1 MEFVVSKFMSFVIF
15 MLSSYAAIAQDVFEI
30 APMTVENSSEY
41 GAVSYAIGVYN
52 KDGKLVELFGPGTPS
67 IINEDNTISIPN
79 YELPEGGRFE
89 ILGSW
94 EATAIYH
101 ASIADITK
109 GAIEETTDAISN
121 ATNSLAKK
129 LCNDKA
135 RPTSITLTLSAS
147 IGLKRVAE
155 GKSASVVEWNLA
167 ELCDRY
173 KL

>member
-1 MEFVVSKFMSFVIF
+1 MTKFLLLLIF
-15 MLSSYAAIAQDVFEI
+15 ILSSYSAVAQETAEN
-30 APMTVENSSEY
+30 APLYGTRGIEY
-41 GAVSYAIGVYN
+41 GAVSYAIGVFN
-52 KDGKLVELFGPGTPS
+52 KDGELVELFGPGTPS
-67 IINEDNTISIPN
+67 IINDDGNTITIPN
-79 YELPEGGRFE
+79 YELPDGGRFE